1 MSPHQSLYD
10 AIHGHQAGQLLVLA
24 AEDPDPEE
32 LVRLDAAI
40 ADAIAALEV
49 LPDPDPADLP
59 ALAALAHE
67 AHRLSQAV
75 AEATRQRSGEL
86 KQDQAGM
93 ARNRDRLGGYL
104 PQQHAPARYID
115 RKG

>member
-1 MSPHQSLYD
+1 MNPHQTLYET
-10 AIHGHQAGQLLVLA
+10 IHGHQAGQLLAIA

-32 LVRLDAAI
+32 LVRLDAVI
-40 ADAIAALEV
+40 AEAIAALEI

-59 ALAALAHE
+59 ALAALAQE

-86 KQDQAGM
+86 KQAQADLT
-93 ARNRDRLGGYL
+93 RNRDHLGGYL

-115 RKG
+115 RRG